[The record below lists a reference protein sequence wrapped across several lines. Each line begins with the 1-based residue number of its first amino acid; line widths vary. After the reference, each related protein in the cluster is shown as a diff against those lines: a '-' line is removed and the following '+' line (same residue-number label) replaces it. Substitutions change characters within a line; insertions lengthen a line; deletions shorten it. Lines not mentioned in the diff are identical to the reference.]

1 MICAVLALVVV
12 GCNTSDDASGVE
24 EEKTVQSDY
33 NLILN
38 LNGIWSSHH
47 LSAGADILAINSAET
62 DAFVDVAVPELTYRN
77 DDVLGFYHEQTD
89 CSGKVTLH
97 DFNEDLANE
106 ITVFTDIADC
116 NTLTVT
122 SLAYA
127 SNMVYLSYVVEVN
140 SKDKT
145 YFVRAIDLTLEEENF
160 VDIEL
165 HKKPL
170 QMVFANNRVFV
181 LTFDEKE
188 TNENGLVTIDAT
200 SNTVINEKN
209 LGYDARQLFVNVDD
223 DIIIAYD
230 SLHTLLNSKT
240 LALNYVNYEEGKEPN
255 FATSNATFFNS
266 KGILYYGRPTT
277 DGIFPSIP
285 AIYDFGKRTVY
296 LYYYENFL
304 TEAQLQFEYEIA
316 NTTMVSYD
324 DNNNLL
330 LVGYSKATGAGKGG
344 LLRIKVAPEPE
355 FIDNIDLDGVPYAIY
370 FK

>member
-12 GCNTSDDASGVE
+12 GCNTSDETSGVE

-38 LNGIWSSHH
+38 LNGILSSHH
-47 LSAGADILAINSAET
+47 LSAGADMLAINSDKT
-62 DAFVDVAVPELTYRN
+62 DAFVAIAVPELTYRN
-77 DDVLGFYHEQTD
+77 DDVLGLYHEQTD

-97 DFNEDLANE
+97 DFKEDIANE

-116 NTLTVT
+116 STLTVT
-122 SLAYA
+122 SLAH
-127 SNMVYLSYVVEVN
+127 SSSMVYLSYVVEVN

-145 YFVRAIDLTLEEENF
+145 YFVRAIDPTIEEENF

-165 HKKPL
+165 SKKPL
-170 QMVFANNRVFV
+170 QMVFTNNRVFV

-188 TNENGLVTIDAT
+188 TNENGLVTIDAAT
-200 SNTVINEKN
+200 NDVINEKN
-209 LGYDARQLFVNVDD
+209 LGYDARKLFVNVDND
-223 DIIIAYD
+223 VIIGYD

-255 FATSNATFFNS
+255 FATSSTTFFNS
-266 KGILYYGRPTT
+266 NGILYYGRPTT
-277 DGIFPSIP
+277 GGVFPSIP

-324 DNNNLL
+324 DSNDLL

-355 FIDNIDLDGVPYAIY
+355 LVDNIDLDGVPYTIY